1 MSSPREK
8 HLLLPPLLPEF
19 QPFFVSLQQHHFKF
33 CPSFFSLFKMS
44 SQSPDVNL
52 YPVTAI
58 RVVIHTTGKF
68 FEGDTCSGNHAS
80 IYLLVTGG
88 SVHINMKKAQAHHT
102 HGTLEVKTHNYQVSR
117 STLRSWDL
125 TPSTELTVGHV
136 LAYVSCRRGFNL
148 SRSGKGCRYW
158 M

>member
-1 MSSPREK
+1 
-8 HLLLPPLLPEF
+8 
-19 QPFFVSLQQHHFKF
+19 
-33 CPSFFSLFKMS
+33 MS

-68 FEGDTCSGNHAS
+68 FEGDTRSGNHAS

-102 HGTLEVKTHNYQVSR
+102 HGTLEVKTHSYQVSR
-117 STLRSWDL
+117 T
-125 TPSTELTVGHV
+125 
-136 LAYVSCRRGFNL
+136 YVSRRRGFNL

-158 M
+158 VYTILNDLNAAGYISAQSDPSVASVQSWLQFNYSRNQDPEPEPMEEGTFF